1 MFPLENTNKYYHTL
15 DYYYKKKY
23 GKKVCKISLNANF
36 SCPNKVNGN
45 GCIFCSKL
53 GSGDFAGNIKDDLI
67 TQFNKVKEIMN
78 KKWPDTYYIAYF
90 QANTNTYA
98 SVKTLKEK
106 FEPILKLDN
115 VVGINIATR
124 SDCISDECLEYLI
137 DLNKRTDLTIEL
149 GLQSSYDD
157 TLKFIKRGHDVKNF
171 TECVK
176 KLKKNN
182 IKVVAHI
189 INGLHG
195 ETAEMMINTA
205 KFLNKL
211 KIDGV
216 KIHMLHII
224 KNTELETVYKNKP
237 FSLLTL
243 EQYIEIVVKQLEV
256 LNENIVIHRLTGDP
270 KKEDLIEPL
279 WVLKKFVVLN
289 NIDKYMKEHH
299 TYQGRLS

>member
-1 MFPLENTNKYYHTL
+1 
-15 DYYYKKKY
+15 
-23 GKKVCKISLNANF
+23 
-36 SCPNKVNGN
+36 
-45 GCIFCSKL
+45 
-53 GSGDFAGNIKDDLI
+53 
-67 TQFNKVKEIMN
+67 

-106 FEPILKLDN
+106 FEPILKLDK

-137 DLNKRTDLTIEL
+137 DLNRRTDLTIEL

-189 INGLHG
+189 INGLPG

-205 KFLNKL
+205 KF
-211 KIDGV
+211 
-216 KIHMLHII
+216 
-224 KNTELETVYKNKP
+224 
-237 FSLLTL
+237 
-243 EQYIEIVVKQLEV
+243 
-256 LNENIVIHRLTGDP
+256 
-270 KKEDLIEPL
+270 
-279 WVLKKFVVLN
+279 
-289 NIDKYMKEHH
+289 
-299 TYQGRLS
+299 